1 MALLCP
7 SPSCPE
13 HPMAIAYNFPPP
25 CTGTSASSVL
35 STETETWHL
44 NSVYET
50 NLLTKDY
57 LLMIN

>member
-1 MALLCP
+1 
-7 SPSCPE
+7 
-13 HPMAIAYNFPPP
+13 MAIAYNFPPP

-50 NLLTKDY
+50 NLFTKDY